1 MLVMYL
7 VASALLLL
15 LLIGALADII
25 SSDRS
30 RIKHLDKVAWI
41 IIVILLPLAGSILW
55 FTVGR
60 DYGDRVDHGSF
71 GDPRR
76 WQKPEPAALDT
87 AAELAAL
94 EAEIAASEKEAHIR
108 DLEAQIRA
116 RRRNENPERE
126 DGVTGR

>member
-1 MLVMYL
+1 MYL
-7 VASALLLL
+7 VVPALLLL

-25 SSDRS
+25 TSDRW
-30 RIKHLDKVAWI
+30 RIKNLDKVTWI

-60 DYGDRVDHGSF
+60 DYGEAVDRGSF

-76 WQKPEPAALDT
+76 WQKSEPTPLDT
-87 AAELAAL
+87 TAGELAAL
-94 EAEIAASEKEAHIR
+94 EAEIAASQKEEYIR

-116 RRRNENPERE
+116 RRNGDPERE
-126 DGVTGR
+126 GGGTSGR

>member
-7 VASALLLL
+7 VGSALVLL

-25 SSDRS
+25 TSDRS
-30 RIKHLDKVAWI
+30 RIKHLDKVFWI

-60 DYGDRVDHGSF
+60 DYGGAIDRGSF

-76 WQKPEPAALDT
+76 WQKPEPTPLDT
-87 AAELAAL
+87 AGELAAL
-94 EAEIAASEKEAHIR
+94 EAEIAASEKEVRIR

-116 RRRNENPERE
+116 RRRDGNPE
-126 DGVTGR
+126 GGMSGN